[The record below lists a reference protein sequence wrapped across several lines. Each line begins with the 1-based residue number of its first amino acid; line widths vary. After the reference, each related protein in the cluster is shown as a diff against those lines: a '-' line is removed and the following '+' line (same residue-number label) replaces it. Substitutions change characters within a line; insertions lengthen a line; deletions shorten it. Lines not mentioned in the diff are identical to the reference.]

1 MIENTYLEQ
10 YITREHILPRNV
22 PNWLM
27 ESLKKL
33 KDPKNERQIKKI
45 HEFIDYVENKKGK
58 LLLYQKVNIELML
71 ININDKIIKVKGNMR
86 SNARNQSNKIQ
97 KLLGYK
103 VSKFYNALQAMKNGY
118 VVQCGNSLYEIR
130 DGIIFKDGFPHEL
143 TAEEMASEDWNI

>member
-22 PNWLM
+22 PDWLM

-45 HEFIDYVENKKGK
+45 HEFIDYVENKRGK

-71 ININDKIIKVKGNMR
+71 INRNDKIIEVKGNMR
-86 SNARNQSNKIQ
+86 SNARN
-97 KLLGYK
+97 LL
-103 VSKFYNALQAMKNGY
+103 S
-118 VVQCGNSLYEIR
+118 
-130 DGIIFKDGFPHEL
+130 
-143 TAEEMASEDWNI
+143 EMHSMLFDM

>member
-22 PNWLM
+22 PDWLM

-45 HEFIDYVENKKGK
+45 HRFIDYLENTRTK
-58 LLLYQKVNIELML
+58 LELYQKVNIELML
-71 ININDKIIKVKGNMR
+71 ININDKIIEVKGNMR
-86 SNARNQSNKIQ
+86 SDAMNQSNKIQ

-103 VSKFYNALQAMKNGY
+103 
-118 VVQCGNSLYEIR
+118 
-130 DGIIFKDGFPHEL
+130 
-143 TAEEMASEDWNI
+143 SE

>member
-22 PNWLM
+22 PDWLM

-71 ININDKIIKVKGNMR
+71 INRNDKIIEVKGNMR
-86 SNARNQSNKIQ
+86 HNVRN
-97 KLLGYK
+97 LL
-103 VSKFYNALQAMKNGY
+103 S
-118 VVQCGNSLYEIR
+118 
-130 DGIIFKDGFPHEL
+130 
-143 TAEEMASEDWNI
+143 EMHSMLFDM

>member
-10 YITREHILPRNV
+10 YITREHTLPRNV
-22 PNWLM
+22 PDWLM

-45 HEFIDYVENKKGK
+45 HEFIDYLENTGTK
-58 LLLYQKVNIELML
+58 LELYQKVNIELML
-71 ININDKIIKVKGNMR
+71 ININDKIIEVKGNMR
-86 SNARNQSNKIQ
+86 SNAINQSNKIQ

-118 VVQCGNSLYEIR
+118 IVRYGNSLYEIR
-130 DGIIFKDGFPHEL
+130 DGIIFKDGFPYEL
-143 TAEEMASEDWNI
+143 TAEEMASEDLI

>member
-22 PNWLM
+22 PDWLT

-33 KDPKNERQIKKI
+33 KDPKNKRQIKKI

-71 ININDKIIKVKGNMR
+71 INRNDKIIEVKGNMR
-86 SNARNQSNKIQ
+86 SNARNQS
-97 KLLGYK
+97 K
-103 VSKFYNALQAMKNGY
+103 VARLCK
-118 VVQCGNSLYEIR
+118 
-130 DGIIFKDGFPHEL
+130 
-143 TAEEMASEDWNI
+143 SE

>member
-22 PNWLM
+22 SDWLM

-71 ININDKIIKVKGNMR
+71 ININDKIIEVKGAMQEIN
-86 SNARNQSNKIQ
+86 Q

-118 VVQCGNSLYEIR
+118 IVRCGNSLYEMR
-130 DGIIFKDGFPHEL
+130 YGIIFKDGFPHEL
-143 TAEEMASEDWNI
+143 TVEEMASEDWNI

>member
-10 YITREHILPRNV
+10 YITRAHILPRNV
-22 PNWLM
+22 PDWLM

-45 HEFIDYVENKKGK
+45 HRFIDYVENKKGK

-71 ININDKIIKVKGNMR
+71 ININDKIIEVKGAMQEIN
-86 SNARNQSNKIQ
+86 Q

-118 VVQCGNSLYEIR
+118 IVRCGNSLYEMR

-143 TAEEMASEDWNI
+143 TIEEMASEDWNI